1 MRSYNPFFEIWTCKS
16 LSVKIWHPAENSKRA
31 GPSVTKIERN
41 HHIHGQKKIAFS
53 YLDPGGTLEKN
64 KQPKTLI

>member
-16 LSVKIWHPAENSKRA
+16 LSVKKKNTKRA
-31 GPSVTKIERN
+31 GPSVTAKIEGN
-41 HHIHGQKKIAFS
+41 HHIHGQKNIAFS
-53 YLDPGGTLEKN
+53 YSDPGGTLEKT